1 MNNKMIWYI
10 IGQIL
15 KLEALFMLIPLILSV
30 AYSDGKKVVFAFLI
44 TIVALA
50 VSGFGLSFKLPKN
63 QKIFAKEGL
72 IIVAFSWIMLSI
84 FGALPFVISREI
96 PSFIDAFFEVVSGFT
111 TTGASILTD
120 VESMSKSLL
129 FWRSFTHF
137 VGGMGVLVLA
147 LAILPKNS
155 NQSLHIMKAEVPGPT
170 FGKIVA
176 KMSYNSRILY
186 LIYIFITIIVIIL
199 LKLTGLPWFDSI
211 LHAFGAAGT
220 GGFGIKNTSVAYYQ
234 SPAVEYILGVAMLLF
249 GMNFNLFYAL
259 LLKNFKQVYTN
270 EELRYYLLIVFGAI
284 ALIAFNIHSMYDDF
298 SIMIRDIFFTVS
310 SIITTTGFS
319 TADFDK
325 WPVFSKTILLIIM
338 FVGGCAGSTAGGLKI
353 SRVVLLF
360 KNVINEFKKIG
371 TPNRVM
377 SLRMDGKAVPKELL
391 EGISIYLS
399 IYITIFLILICCVS
413 LEMPDFVSAFSA
425 VTATFNNIGPG
436 MGVVG
441 PTCNYANISSVNKII
456 LSFSMLL
463 GRLEIFPIL
472 FLFSPNFYKR
482 NTKY

>member
-270 EELRYYLLIVFGAI
+270 EELRYYLMIVFGAI
-284 ALIAFNIHSMYDDF
+284 TLIAFNIHSMYDDF
-298 SIMIRDIFFTVS
+298 STMIRDIFFTVS

>member
-30 AYSDGKKVVFAFLI
+30 TYSDGKKVVFAFLI

-270 EELRYYLLIVFGAI
+270 EELRYYLLIV
-284 ALIAFNIHSMYDDF
+284 LEQ
-298 SIMIRDIFFTVS
+298 
-310 SIITTTGFS
+310 
-319 TADFDK
+319 
-325 WPVFSKTILLIIM
+325 LL
-338 FVGGCAGSTAGGLKI
+338 
-353 SRVVLLF
+353 
-360 KNVINEFKKIG
+360 
-371 TPNRVM
+371 
-377 SLRMDGKAVPKELL
+377 
-391 EGISIYLS
+391 
-399 IYITIFLILICCVS
+399 
-413 LEMPDFVSAFSA
+413 
-425 VTATFNNIGPG
+425 
-436 MGVVG
+436 
-441 PTCNYANISSVNKII
+441 
-456 LSFSMLL
+456 
-463 GRLEIFPIL
+463 
-472 FLFSPNFYKR
+472 
-482 NTKY
+482 